1 MSITSSVKILLPPPF
16 GQVFFGILEAW
27 INGGKL
33 VRRIVLFS
41 TAIAVPGFIAAYA
54 ASRGF
59 IPQGLF
65 FPFMVTGGLATAS
78 LLVVAA
84 YQETIERSADSAKI
98 EILEQQA
105 RDNPDQPL
113 AAWDLA
119 RIKLENYLDR
129 NLSQVSWIY
138 YLVLLVMLVGFSLV
152 IFGVYKIYED
162 PSKFTPGIMSAVSG
176 IVVQFI
182 GATFLLIYRSTMV
195 QAQNYVEVLERINAV
210 GMSIQILESIEGDDP
225 AARNSA
231 RAGLATDLL
240 RMYGPS
246 VKRSK
251 REAGAS
257 RTRRQR
263 PRADRA

>member
-1 MSITSSVKILLPPPF
+1 MSIQLSVKSLLPPPF
-16 GQVFFGILEAW
+16 GQIFFGILEAW
-27 INGGKL
+27 VRGSKI
-33 VRRIVLFS
+33 VRRTVALS
-41 TAIAVPGFIAAYA
+41 TAIAVPAFIAAYS
-54 ASRGF
+54 ASNGF
-59 IPQGLF
+59 IPRGLF
-65 FPFMVTGGLATAS
+65 FPFVVAGGLAAAT

-98 EILEQQA
+98 EVLEQQA

-138 YLVLLVMLVGFSLV
+138 FLVLLVMSIGFALV

-162 PSKFTPGIMSAVSG
+162 PTKLTPAIMSAASG
-176 IVVQFI
+176 IIVQFI
-182 GATFLLIYRSTMV
+182 GATFLLIYRSTMA
-195 QAQNYVEVLERINAV
+195 QAQSYVEVLERINAV

-225 AARNSA
+225 AARNLA

-251 REAGAS
+251 RGTSAS
-257 RTRRQR
+257 GSR
-263 PRADRA
+263 PKRNRAVNA